1 MKTAFR
7 ISTGLLGKI
16 RQDLRRPH
24 PFAAERVGFISAR
37 PAVAG
42 PTLSI
47 IAADYHPVADED
59 YERDRRVG
67 AMIGPAAI
75 RKALQVAYRGN
86 VSMFHV
92 HMHEHAGA
100 PWFSRVDL
108 TEYPKFVPDFFN
120 VQAGLPHGAILLSHD
135 EITGLLWAVKGRQPQ
150 LLDEAIEVGA
160 PLRIFRRAR

>member
-7 ISTGLLGKI
+7 ITAGLLGKI
-16 RQDLRRPH
+16 REDLRRPH
-24 PFAAERVGFISAR
+24 SFAAERVGFISAR

-59 YERDRRVG
+59 YEKDPRVG

-75 RKALQVAYRGN
+75 RKALQVAYRGD

-92 HMHEHAGA
+92 HMHLHAGA
-100 PWFSRVDL
+100 PWFSQVDL

-120 VQAGLPHGAILLSHD
+120 VKARLPHGAILLSQD
-135 EITGLLWAVKGRQPQ
+135 AITGLLWAAKGRQPQ
-150 LLDEAIEVGA
+150 LLDEVIEVGA

>member
-1 MKTAFR
+1 MRTAFR
-7 ISTGLLGKI
+7 ITTGLVSKI

-42 PTLSI
+42 SILSI
-47 IAADYHPVADED
+47 IAADYHPVADEH

-75 RKALQVAYRGN
+75 RMALQVAYRSN

-108 TEYPKFVPDFFN
+108 IEYPKFVPDFFN
-120 VQAGLPHGAILLSHD
+120 VQGGLPHGAILLSHD
-135 EITGLLWAVKGRQPQ
+135 EIIGLLWPSKERKPQ
-150 LLDEAIEVGA
+150 LLDETIEVGA
-160 PLRIFRRAR
+160 PLCIYRRA

>member
-7 ISTGLLGKI
+7 ITTGLIGKI
-16 RQDLRRPH
+16 RQDLQRPH
-24 PFAAERVGFISAR
+24 AFALERVGFISAR

-42 PTLSI
+42 ETLSI
-47 IAADYHPVADED
+47 AATDYHPVADED
-59 YERDRRVG
+59 YEESRRVG

-75 RKALQVAYRGN
+75 RKSLQIAYRGN

-120 VQAGLPHGAILLSHD
+120 VQPGLPHGAILLSHD
-135 EITGLLWAVKGRQPQ
+135 EITGLLWPAKGHQPHQ
-150 LLDEAIEVGA
+150 LDEAIEVGA
-160 PLRIFRRAR
+160 PLRIFRRA

>member
-7 ISTGLLGKI
+7 ITAGLLGNI
-16 RQDLRRPH
+16 RQDLQRPH
-24 PFAAERVGFISAR
+24 TFAAERVGFISAR
-37 PAVAG
+37 PAVVG

-47 IAADYHPVADED
+47 IAADYHPVADGD
-59 YERDRRVG
+59 YEESRRVG

-86 VSMFHV
+86 ASMFHV

-100 PWFSRVDL
+100 PWFSKIDL

-135 EITGLLWAVKGRQPQ
+135 EITGLLWLAKGRQPQ
-150 LLDEAIEVGA
+150 LIDEAVEVGA
-160 PLRIFRRAR
+160 PLRIFRRA

>member
-7 ISTGLLGKI
+7 ITTGLLGKI
-16 RQDLRRPH
+16 RHDLRRPH

-37 PAVAG
+37 PAAAG
-42 PTLSI
+42 STVSI
-47 IAADYHPVADED
+47 IAADYHPVADDD
-59 YERDRRVG
+59 YEKDRRVG

-135 EITGLLWAVKGRQPQ
+135 EITGLLWAAKGRQPQ

>member
-7 ISTGLLGKI
+7 ITASLLGHI
-16 RQDLRRPH
+16 RQDLQRPH
-24 PFAAERVGFISAR
+24 TFAAERVGFISAR
-37 PAVAG
+37 PAVVG

-47 IAADYHPVADED
+47 IAADYHPVADGD
-59 YERDRRVG
+59 YEESRRVG

-75 RKALQVAYRGN
+75 RKALQAAYGGN
-86 VSMFHV
+86 ASMFHV

-100 PWFSRVDL
+100 PWFSRIDL

-135 EITGLLWAVKGRQPQ
+135 EITGLLWPAKGRQPQ
-150 LLDEAIEVGA
+150 LIDEAVEVGA
-160 PLRIFRRAR
+160 PLRIFRRA